1 MVHARPDTCRA
12 AVLLHA
18 SFPLVSAVMCLS
30 GAQVVKTLRVLMA
43 DSMVLVVAAAIKA
56 IGTCVACVCP
66 VVCASSVAA
75 VMPRR
80 PQVTR

>member
-1 MVHARPDTCRA
+1 
-12 AVLLHA
+12 
-18 SFPLVSAVMCLS
+18 MCLS

-56 IGTCVACVCP
+56 IGTCVACACP